1 MKIRF
6 LALVV
11 ALAAGSATVLIYA
24 NRSNRPAALP
34 ATNET
39 ATAEP
44 DCDSCA
50 MSSAKMEG
58 CAMSMKDAGT
68 AASLAKPEVATLVNS
83 GCPSQ
88 AGATMNAS
96 LRTAPT
102 TAQVEK
108 APGDACCAM
117 EAATGVAA
125 KPAN

>member
-6 LALVV
+6 LALLVT
-11 ALAAGSATVLIYA
+11 LAAGSATVLIYA
-24 NRSNRPAALP
+24 NRSNRPAAIP

-58 CAMSMKDAGT
+58 CAMSVNDAST
-68 AASLAKPEVATLVNS
+68 TASLAKPEVATLVNS
-83 GCPSQ
+83 GCPYQ
-88 AGATMNAS
+88 AGAAMNAT
-96 LRTAPT
+96 LETAHT

-108 APGDACCAM
+108 APGTGCCAM
-117 EAATGVAA
+117 EAAQATAA
-125 KPAN
+125 QPAN